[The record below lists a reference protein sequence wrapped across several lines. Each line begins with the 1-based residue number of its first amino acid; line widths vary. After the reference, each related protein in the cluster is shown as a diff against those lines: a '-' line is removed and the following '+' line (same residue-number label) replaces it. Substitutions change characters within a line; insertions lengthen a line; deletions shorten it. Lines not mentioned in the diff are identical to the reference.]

1 MLEVSVMMS
10 FGAAHNL
17 RGYRGKCEALHGHN
31 WKVEAV
37 YASKTL
43 DKIGMVTDFTVM
55 REQLKSVLE
64 EFDHK
69 YLNQTAPFKKMN
81 PTSENIAKFIYVS
94 LKKLLRERRVKVCR
108 VKVWETDNSSA
119 TYFEKK

>member
-1 MLEVSVMMS
+1 MFEVSVVMS

-37 YASKTL
+37 YRAAAL
-43 DKIGMVTDFTVM
+43 DETGMVADFTVM
-55 REQLKSVLE
+55 KQQLKSVLE

-69 YLNQTAPFKKMN
+69 YLNQTEPFKKLN
-81 PTSENIAKFIYVS
+81 PTSENIAKYIYVA
-94 LKKLLRERRVKVCR
+94 LKKLLRGRRAKVCR
-108 VKVWETDNSSA
+108 VKVWETDNSAA
-119 TYFEKK
+119 TYFE